1 MPRLLRPLLLVGVGS
16 LDGFSA
22 PAQQKPPVLLS
33 TRFSRPE
40 SGAMTSSP
48 SVTIILVYVA
58 AASYLIY
65 WVGLMGIH
73 LIAILY
79 GWVALHASSS
89 RFWRIKLEES
99 GNVEKGEDKQRKA
112 SYQLWPMAPLVST
125 QRNQTTTNTTT
136 QPNTGNKQAQQTNKC
151 NKQTNTSVCTCFNQM
166 QPLICQQFCSD

>member
-1 MPRLLRPLLLVGVGS
+1 MVRRLEWPLLLVAGRSVS
-16 LDGFSA
+16 RA
-22 PAQQKPPVLLS
+22 PLTVFPRRRPKVLRSFAPLCR

-79 GWVALHASSS
+79 G
-89 RFWRIKLEES
+89 
-99 GNVEKGEDKQRKA
+99 
-112 SYQLWPMAPLVST
+112 
-125 QRNQTTTNTTT
+125 
-136 QPNTGNKQAQQTNKC
+136 
-151 NKQTNTSVCTCFNQM
+151 
-166 QPLICQQFCSD
+166 

>member
-1 MPRLLRPLLLVGVGS
+1 MKQVVPRLLRPLLLVGVGS

-79 GWVALHASSS
+79 G
-89 RFWRIKLEES
+89 
-99 GNVEKGEDKQRKA
+99 
-112 SYQLWPMAPLVST
+112 
-125 QRNQTTTNTTT
+125 
-136 QPNTGNKQAQQTNKC
+136 
-151 NKQTNTSVCTCFNQM
+151 
-166 QPLICQQFCSD
+166 

>member
-1 MPRLLRPLLLVGVGS
+1 MVSRLQLWPLLFGRRPLS

-22 PAQQKPPVLLS
+22 PAPSETFAPLCR
-33 TRFSRPE
+33 TRCSRPE

-79 GWVALHASSS
+79 G
-89 RFWRIKLEES
+89 
-99 GNVEKGEDKQRKA
+99 
-112 SYQLWPMAPLVST
+112 
-125 QRNQTTTNTTT
+125 
-136 QPNTGNKQAQQTNKC
+136 
-151 NKQTNTSVCTCFNQM
+151 
-166 QPLICQQFCSD
+166 